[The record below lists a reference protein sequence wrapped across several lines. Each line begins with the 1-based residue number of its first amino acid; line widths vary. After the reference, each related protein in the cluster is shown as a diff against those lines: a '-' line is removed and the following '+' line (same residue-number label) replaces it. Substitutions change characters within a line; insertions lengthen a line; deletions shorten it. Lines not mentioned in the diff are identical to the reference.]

1 MPRKVRTPSS
11 SAKRSP
17 TMDFKDLDDD
27 NNNNNNN
34 NDTADNYNNY
44 NDDDSSSYLHLTTGN
59 IKPLFLHHTPSAPL
73 QSAYDAQFASRA
85 QYDSASKERNQ
96 YEKDVWWEKMGR
108 LDNLMRESMERE
120 ESVRRVLR
128 EKTCVVYEL
137 ELSEGAEKEEEEFNL
152 YIGRIKSGGG
162 QLPSGESSGGDETEE
177 TKLLA
182 EWIQAQ
188 QQSYKDGTSTLA
200 PHQLAT
206 LESVG
211 VTLPLSTHDKW
222 HRGLVQ
228 FQQYRK
234 EYYNNEQEDTLD
246 EEEDVM
252 ASIASSNGSSSS
264 SSSGVTTMAELQ
276 KWCTEQQTTYQTNGF
291 QHDLDKYNKLVN
303 AGFQFD
309 VVVREEEW
317 EEYVD
322 ELIKF
327 KSRFGSV
334 HVPTNDG
341 HQTTTT
347 TTSSNIDNSSL
358 KEFVSKTRKVVQR
371 HALSRKRM
379 KHLKDVELYNDLGGK
394 VYEYHAK
401 FCREGRVARGEDL
414 RVLKKKKKKKRPGKE
429 IMGVGGG
436 VKVVVQRGG
445 IEKWGQK
452 LNKIIAYKNKHGHI
466 DITNNVKLRGWI
478 YSTIRKLSRNR
489 IPVAKLALIEKE
501 EGLKEFLLSEDNLSA
516 AREDGASL
524 GLKGYANGGGD
535 DGGDDAEEYKDSMEE
550 LEPAAEEMDL

>member
-1 MPRKVRTPSS
+1 
-11 SAKRSP
+11 
-17 TMDFKDLDDD
+17 
-27 NNNNNNN
+27 
-34 NDTADNYNNY
+34 
-44 NDDDSSSYLHLTTGN
+44 
-59 IKPLFLHHTPSAPL
+59 
-73 QSAYDAQFASRA
+73 
-85 QYDSASKERNQ
+85 
-96 YEKDVWWEKMGR
+96 MGR

-137 ELSEGAEKEEEEFNL
+137 ELSEGAEKEEEKEFNL

-162 QLPSGESSGGDETEE
+162 QLPSVESSGGDETEE

-188 QQSYKDGTSTLA
+188 QQSYKDGTSTLP

-246 EEEDVM
+246 DEEDVM
-252 ASIASSNGSSSS
+252 ASIASSNGSS

-291 QHDLDKYNKLVN
+291 QHDLVKYNKLVN

-334 HVPTNDG
+334 HVPTDDG

-379 KHLKDVELYNDLGGK
+379 KHLKDAELYNDLGGK

-414 RVLKKKKKKKRPGKE
+414 RVLKKKKKKKRPGEE

-445 IEKWGQK
+445 IEKWEQK
-452 LNKIIAYKNKHGHI
+452 LNSELLLPMCAVCVFCPCVGLSLCSLTLSLQKSLPTKINTATSTLPTMSNYEAGSTPPFVNYLEIVFPLQSLHL
-466 DITNNVKLRGWI
+466 LRRRRG
-478 YSTIRKLSRNR
+478 
-489 IPVAKLALIEKE
+489 
-501 EGLKEFLLSEDNLSA
+501 
-516 AREDGASL
+516 
-524 GLKGYANGGGD
+524 
-535 DGGDDAEEYKDSMEE
+535 
-550 LEPAAEEMDL
+550 

>member
-1 MPRKVRTPSS
+1 MGEVTRADTPAAKPRKVRTPSS

-27 NNNNNNN
+27 CDDNNN
-34 NDTADNYNNY
+34 NDTADNNNY

-73 QSAYDAQFASRA
+73 QSAYDAQRASRA

-246 EEEDVM
+246 DEEDVM
-252 ASIASSNGSSSS
+252 ASIASSNGSS

-379 KHLKDVELYNDLGGK
+379 KHLKDAELYNDLGGK

-414 RVLKKKKKKKRPGKE
+414 RVLKKKKRPGKE

-452 LNKIIAYKNKHGHI
+452 LNSELLLPMCAVCVCFVPASAY
-466 DITNNVKLRGWI
+466 
-478 YSTIRKLSRNR
+478 
-489 IPVAKLALIEKE
+489 PFAL
-501 EGLKEFLLSEDNLSA
+501 LLSLQK
-516 AREDGASL
+516 SL
-524 GLKGYANGGGD
+524 PTKTNTATSTLPTMSNYEAGSTPPFVNY
-535 DGGDDAEEYKDSMEE
+535 
-550 LEPAAEEMDL
+550 LEIVFPLQSLHLLRRRRG